1 MNVGGMKAKQNKRK
15 KEAKGR
21 SIGTL
26 FHFSD
31 D

>member
-26 FHFSD
+26 FSLFR
-31 D
+31 